1 MNKNMKKSKYA
12 ALMLA
17 STLALSTI
25 VTTAPEVFGGQAI
38 TAQAAPIENE
48 FIYTVANFDESAKG
62 TLEVEG
68 ALYEIKLVETTAT
81 ITDLTNPKNVIT
93 AKVGDIIQLNGL
105 NLSVKELTASA
116 KTSVFQVQ
124 VIQQQTP
131 AAVTAM
137 INDLDLLS
145 EDYETEIPA
154 ARISYNLLPKADQAK
169 VKNETLLKA
178 HEKLSKLPA
187 VTDSLPLEDTIKEYK
202 KYTESLGKIDTVED
216 EVKGK
221 KVVRVINKNL
231 EANVTTLEAF
241 IKVAKAYTDKD
252 EKKVVA
258 NKLKEA
264 TTLLK
269 LAQTQ
274 QKVIAASGQVEKFNE
289 AYALFTK
296 KGSLQLADTPIEV
309 KKGKFKIGDD
319 TYTVSGTTGAYTLT
333 HPSGEKEEV
342 TTSFAI
348 VDLDVDGDDPTANND
363 YRIEG
368 TEGSYKVIKEGK
380 TLVLDTKIPV
390 LKFDSKM
397 SVNAYKT
404 LRAGKTKYNDAQIE
418 TITLASDLYK
428 NLSSDGKKQIS
439 KTQVATLKKYETAL
453 KVQQTL
459 EKKLLSEDTKG
470 VIKAI
475 TSLKYGSN
483 YEKDITDART
493 AYNKLTAKFKKKIPA
508 ATLAKLKD
516 HEAAVVVTKQIDNL
530 PVANL
535 LKATTADTAETATGL
550 VKLEEAMKAITA
562 GKTGTTGSYDKL
574 SKTQKPLVKNITQ
587 IAALE
592 KQIATQK
599 NYLLKANNDAI
610 VAWQTALE
618 KLTRTTDVQVI
629 NNQFLIGSD
638 VYTLEYDKKEKT
650 SKVYKG
656 KEAVTLTGDL
666 KDPAKDVAKATFKVG
681 DVTYQVSAAKGKFK
695 VDILSAT
702 EANLVLP
709 ILDLAKVTDITKV
722 TLYTEAEAKLIEDA
736 TTAYATVTKLKDAKP
751 FVKAEDVAVYNKYVA
766 ALKAQKA
773 LEAKDQAA
781 AIAFLKGKKEVTV
794 ANGKATDTAAILTA
808 IKALDADSKYKYIK
822 DLKATALTAGD
833 KKVTI
838 KVSDKLSFDLIVKE
852 ETLAP
857 TADETAKAIID
868 GKSVTADNADK
879 AAVLTAIKALGAND
893 ATLQA
898 LTESNITILGATA
911 TVTFTS
917 GVTATVTIT
926 PAA

>member
-535 LKATTADTAETATGL
+535 LKAKTAETATDL
-550 VKLEEAMKAITA
+550 AKLEEAMKAITV
-562 GKTGTTGSYDKL
+562 GKAGTTGSYDKL
-574 SKTQKPLVKNITQ
+574 TKTQKPLVKNITQ

-592 KQIATQK
+592 KLVATQEK
-599 NYLLKANNDAI
+599 YLLKENNDAI

-618 KLTRTTDVQVI
+618 KLTRTKDVQVI

-638 VYTLEYDKKEKT
+638 IYTLEYDKKEKT

-656 KEAVTLTGDL
+656 KEPVSLTGDL

-695 VDILSAT
+695 VDVLSDT
-702 EANLVLP
+702 EENKVLTVP
-709 ILDLAKVTDITKV
+709 DLAKVTDITKV
-722 TLYTEAEAKLIEDA
+722 TLYTEAEVKLIEDT
-736 TTAYATVTKLKDAKP
+736 TTAYVAVTKLKDAKP

-781 AIAFLKGKKEVTV
+781 AVTLLNSKKEVTV
-794 ANGKATDTAAILTA
+794 ATGKTADKATILTA
-808 IKALDADSKYKYIK
+808 IKALDTSNNNQFIKNLTVEALTVADS
-822 DLKATALTAGD
+822 
-833 KKVTI
+833 KVTI
-838 KVSDKLSFDLIVKE
+838 KVSEKQSVTLTVKE
-852 ETLAP
+852 QAP
-857 TADETAKAIID
+857 TPEEVAKGLID
-868 GKSVTADNADK
+868 GKTVKADKADK
-879 AAVLTAIKALGAND
+879 AAVLTAIKGLASDN
-893 ATLQA
+893 ATVKA
-898 LTESNITILGATA
+898 LTEAEVEISDAIAK
-911 TVTFTS
+911 VTFKG
-917 GVTATVTIT
+917 GVKATVTIT

>member
-38 TAQAAPIENE
+38 TAQAAPIETDAT
-48 FIYTVANFDESAKG
+48 YSATGFNDTAEG
-62 TLEVEG
+62 TIEVEG
-68 ALYEIKLVETTAT
+68 VKYNVKLEGTTVKF
-81 ITDLTNPKNVIT
+81 TDPSNPKFT
-93 AKVGDIIQLNGL
+93 LSAAKDEIIQLNGL
-105 NLSVKELTASA
+105 NLQVTKLTVDAASSKLEL
-116 KTSVFQVQ
+116 K

-131 AAVTAM
+131 AAVTEM
-137 INDLDLLS
+137 INDLDLSS
-145 EDYETEIPA
+145 EGYAADISA
-154 ARISYNLLPKADQAK
+154 ARISYNLLPKADQVK

-178 HEKLSKLPA
+178 HEKLSKLSA
-187 VTDSLPLEDTIKEYK
+187 VTDPLPTEETIQDYK
-202 KYTESLGKIDTVED
+202 KYTETLEKIDTVEE

-221 KVVRVINKNL
+221 KVVRVINKDL
-231 EANVTTLEAF
+231 EANVTKLQAF
-241 IKVAKAYTDKD
+241 IKVAKDYTDKD

-296 KGSLQLADTPIEV
+296 AGSLQLSDTPIEV
-309 KKGKFKIGDD
+309 KKNKFKIGDD
-319 TYTVSGTTGAYTLT
+319 TYTISGTTGAYIVTL
-333 HPSGEKEEV
+333 PSGEEEKV
-342 TTSFAI
+342 TSSFKI
-348 VDLDVDGDDPTANND
+348 LDKDVDGDDEDPTANNS

-368 TEGSYKVIKEGK
+368 TVENYKVIKEGK
-380 TLVLDTKIPV
+380 KLELKTKIPV

-404 LRAGKTKYNDAQIE
+404 LRAGKAKYNDAQIE

-453 KVQQTL
+453 KAQQTL

-475 TSLKYGSN
+475 TSLKYGST
-483 YEKDITDART
+483 YEKDITDARAT
-493 AYNKLTAKFKKKIPA
+493 YNKLTAKFKKKIPA

-535 LKATTADTAETATGL
+535 LKAKTADTAETGL
-550 VKLEEAMKAITA
+550 AKLEEAMKAITA
-562 GKTGTTGSYDKL
+562 GKLSTTGSYDKL

-638 VYTLEYDKKEKT
+638 IYTLEYDKKEKT

-666 KDPAKDVAKATFKVG
+666 KDPAKDVAKATFKVA
-681 DVTYQVSAAKGKFK
+681 DTTYQVSAAKGKFK

-722 TLYTEAEAKLIEDA
+722 TLYTEAEAKLIEDT

-751 FVKAEDVAVYNKYVA
+751 FVKAEDVAAYNKYVA

-794 ANGKATDTAAILTA
+794 ANGKATDPAAILTA

-838 KVSDKLSFDLIVKE
+838 KVSEKQSVTLTVKE
-852 ETLAP
+852 QAP
-857 TADETAKAIID
+857 TPEEVAKGLID
-868 GKSVTADNADK
+868 GKTVTADKADK
-879 AAVLTAIKALGAND
+879 AAVLTAIKGLASDN
-893 ATLQA
+893 ATVKA
-898 LTESNITILGATA
+898 LTEAEVAISDAIA
-911 TVTFTS
+911 TVTFKG
-917 GVTATVTIT
+917 GVKATVTIT
-926 PAA
+926 PA

>member
-38 TAQAAPIENE
+38 TAQAAPIETDAT
-48 FIYTVANFDESAKG
+48 YSATGFNDTAEG
-62 TLEVEG
+62 TIEVEG
-68 ALYEIKLVETTAT
+68 VKYNVKLEGTTAKF
-81 ITDLTNPKNVIT
+81 TDPSNPKFT
-93 AKVGDIIQLNGL
+93 LSAAKDEVIQLNGL
-105 NLSVKELTASA
+105 NLKVTELTVSEASS
-116 KTSVFQVQ
+116 KLELK

-131 AAVTAM
+131 AAVTEM
-137 INDLDLLS
+137 INDLDLSS
-145 EDYETEIPA
+145 EDYAADISA
-154 ARISYNLLPKADQAK
+154 ARISYTLLPKADQVK

-178 HEKLSKLPA
+178 HEKLSKLSA
-187 VTDSLPLEDTIKEYK
+187 VTGSLPLEETIQDYK
-202 KYTESLGKIDTVED
+202 KYTETSKNIDTVEE

-231 EANVTTLEAF
+231 EENVTKLQAF
-241 IKVAKAYTDKD
+241 IKVAKDYTDKD

-296 KGSLQLADTPIEV
+296 EGSLQLSDTPIEV
-309 KKGKFKIGDD
+309 KKNKFKIGDD
-319 TYTVSGTTGAYTLT
+319 TYTISGTTGAYIVTL
-333 HPSGEKEEV
+333 PSGEEEKV
-342 TTSFAI
+342 TTSFKI
-348 VDLDVDGDDPTANND
+348 LDKDVDGDDEDPTANNS

-368 TEGSYKVIKEGK
+368 TVENYKVIKEGK
-380 TLVLDTKIPV
+380 KLELKTKIPV

-404 LRAGKTKYNDAQIE
+404 LRAGKAKYNDAQIE

-453 KVQQTL
+453 KAQQTL

-475 TSLKYGSN
+475 TSLKYGST
-483 YEKDITDART
+483 YEKDITDALAT
-493 AYNKLTAKFKKKIPA
+493 YNKLTAKFKKKIPA

-535 LKATTADTAETATGL
+535 LKAKTADTAETATGL
-550 VKLEEAMKAITA
+550 AKLEEAMKAITV
-562 GKTGTTGSYDKL
+562 GKAGTTGSYDKL
-574 SKTQKPLVKNITQ
+574 TKTQKPLVKNITQ

-638 VYTLEYDKKEKT
+638 IYTLEYDKKEKT

-656 KEAVTLTGDL
+656 KDPVTLTGDL
-666 KDPAKDVAKATFKVG
+666 KDPAKDVAKATFKVA
-681 DVTYQVSAAKGKFK
+681 DTTYQVSAAKGKFK

-722 TLYTEAEAKLIEDA
+722 TLYTEAEAKLIEDT

-751 FVKAEDVAVYNKYVA
+751 FVKAEDVAAYNKYVA

-852 ETLAP
+852 AP
-857 TADETAKAIID
+857 SADEIAAKTAID
-868 GKSVTADNADK
+868 NKSVTADKTK
-879 AAVLTAIKALGAND
+879 AEEVLKAIKALSADNTVLVGLKVTD
-893 ATLQA
+893 IKIVDTKV
-898 LTESNITILGATA
+898 
-911 TVTFTS
+911 TVTLPS
-917 GVTATVTIT
+917 GATATVTIT
-926 PAA
+926 PA